1 MTYST
6 ATVIEYRNRN
16 LCFQPTVLKRQPP
29 LYAAAPQNAR
39 HNASWCNFV
48 DCIIFSTRR
57 LELRERRQNALL
69 QHDWSI
75 VNWVK
80 RPWIVGT
87 IYEFRDFR
95 PRSLFLHIRSNTQ
108 TWIYESRIQDS
119 SYEVCCLRVKIDKK
133 KNRKN
138 VSTTVMEAP
147 LWNISHEF

>member
-1 MTYST
+1 MSVIKTVPVIFVVNTVLIQYCVYYENYWNSLYST
-6 ATVIEYRNRN
+6 ATVIEYINRN
-16 LCFQPTVLKRQPP
+16 LRSQPTVLKRQPP

-95 PRSLFLHIRSNTQ
+95 HRRLLLDIQLEYQILYPNLNL
-108 TWIYESRIQDS
+108 WI
-119 SYEVCCLRVKIDKK
+119 
-133 KNRKN
+133 
-138 VSTTVMEAP
+138 
-147 LWNISHEF
+147 

>member
-1 MTYST
+1 MSILKSMTYST

-95 PRSLFLHIRSNTQ
+95 QRSLFLHIRSNTQ
-108 TWIYESRIQDS
+108 TWIFESRIHLMMFV
-119 SYEVCCLRVKIDKK
+119 VCFDL
-133 KNRKN
+133 
-138 VSTTVMEAP
+138 
-147 LWNISHEF
+147 LF

>member
-1 MTYST
+1 MSK
-6 ATVIEYRNRN
+6 I
-16 LCFQPTVLKRQPP
+16 RQFREFFILIFGGFLTLGPAVHCTR
-29 LYAAAPQNAR
+29 AAAPQNAR

-87 IYEFRDFR
+87 IYEFRDLR
-95 PRSLFLHIRSNTQ
+95 ARSLFLHIRSNTQ
-108 TWIYESRIQDS
+108 TWIYESRIHLMMFA
-119 SYEVCCLRVKIDKK
+119 VCFDLLFENEKK
-133 KNRKN
+133 TERELCFYQIRQFAALEK
-138 VSTTVMEAP
+138 
-147 LWNISHEF
+147 